1 MPEDHFGPEV
11 ARSDE
16 QAVAD
21 MFEPAAWSS
30 RLSRCSQ
37 SQPAGGRA
45 LEFGIGTGRI
55 ALPLAA
61 RGVNV
66 SGLEFSEAMV
76 EQLHIKPGGRKIPV
90 TIGDMARTRAEGSFQ
105 LVYLV
110 FNTIGNHSTSRT
122 SRSRALPML
131 LAHLQPGGHF
141 VVEVGVPQLRRLPP
155 GAHHVVFHADRDR
168 WGIDEYDV
176 ASQRLVSHH
185 MRREGSGLLDRAI
198 PFR

>member
-1 MPEDHFGPEV
+1 M
-11 ARSDE
+11 
-16 QAVAD
+16 
-21 MFEPAAWSS
+21 
-30 RLSRCSQ
+30 
-37 SQPAGGRA
+37 
-45 LEFGIGTGRI
+45 
-55 ALPLAA
+55 PLAA

-110 FNTIGNHSTSRT
+110 FNTIGNLTT
-122 SRSRALPML
+122 QDEQVACFANAA
-131 LAHLQPGGHF
+131 AHLQPGGHF

-198 PFR
+198 PFRYVWPAELDLMARLAGMTLLTRWADWNRRPFEHESTSHVSVWRKP